1 MITPAQIIRRFL
13 NRRGRSSGFTLVE
26 VIIASSIF
34 TIVSLIGVTVFINV
48 TRIQRKIALE
58 NAIYEDGRF
67 MMERISR
74 EIRANTVDYE
84 EYYNKLVEGKH
95 YGEEYTCYASRFYN
109 PGAGDIENL
118 GATCSD
124 QPAPFGGGLAQ
135 DYPGCIINK
144 TTLDVNTGKNPYSG
158 NIFAADKDPEDS
170 NAFCDQHFGS
180 GTNCGTDATL
190 HNQSE
195 LYLINAKGTKKTILA
210 RKQVNASPDERSL
223 AMVQIEGD
231 DLTNDSIVDE
241 WVNLGMAKNFHC
253 SANYDC
259 PISLTDL
266 ESSLVGTTAAT
277 RYVGFVPI
285 SPMRT
290 VVKDLRFYV
299 SPLEDPRKAFAETST
314 TDTIQQQPHIT
325 IVMVLQPAASE
336 MGSFGGEVPTI
347 TLQNTVSSRVY
358 NEVKSYTG
366 EESCIDY
373 TPLP

>member
-1 MITPAQIIRRFL
+1 
-13 NRRGRSSGFTLVE
+13 VE

-109 PGAGDIENL
+109 PGTDGTGAAHL
-118 GATCSD
+118 GALCSD
-124 QPAPFGGGLAQ
+124 PPLGDPLAN
-135 DYPGCIINK
+135 PGCVIDK
-144 TTLDVNTGKNPYSG
+144 TTLDVNTGRNPYSG
-158 NIFAADKDPEDS
+158 NIFAANKDPEDA
-170 NAFCDQHFGS
+170 NAFCDQQFGS
-180 GTNCGTDATL
+180 GTTCGADATL
-190 HNQSE
+190 HDQSE

-241 WVNLGMAKNFHC
+241 WVNLGMSKNFHC

-299 SPLEDPRKAFAETST
+299 SPLEDPRKAFAETTT
-314 TDTIQQQPHIT
+314 TDAIQQQPHIT
-325 IVMVLQPAASE
+325 IVMVLQPSASE

-366 EESCIDY
+366 IESCSTDY
-373 TPLP
+373 FPLP